1 VQWGKDRVTLPTNG
15 DTTEAP
21 KKKTGNAKAMKEDNT
36 EKAILEAAQTEF
48 AEKGFHGARM
58 QTIADRAG
66 TNKALLHYYFRSKEQ
81 LYIKSL
87 EPIGNAFRT
96 AVEPQVQQLA
106 PGDLRGLAHI
116 LASFAVTEGQRA
128 PHSRMLITELATGGT
143 HLLNMG
149 QAFTDSMTG
158 LQRTVLAFIRDG
170 IDRGMIKPYH
180 PMKIFNNLMGMC
192 WNIFLLAP
200 MADIVFEESGVVRDD
215 AFYDDYIRLIEEM
228 AAGLEIPT
236 R

>member
-1 VQWGKDRVTLPTNG
+1 MKD
-15 DTTEAP
+15 DT
-21 KKKTGNAKAMKEDNT
+21 T
-36 EKAILEAAQTEF
+36 EKAILEAAQSEF
-48 AEKGFHGARM
+48 AQKGFHGARM
-58 QTIADRAG
+58 QTIANRAG

-87 EPIGNAFRT
+87 EPIGTAFRA
-96 AVEPQVQQLA
+96 AVEPEVLQLA

-116 LASFAVTEGQRA
+116 LASFTVTEGQRA

-143 HLLNMG
+143 HLLSMG
-149 QAFTDSMTG
+149 EAFTESMTG
-158 LQRTVLAFIRDG
+158 LQQTVLAFIGDG
-170 IDRGMIKPYH
+170 IQRGLIKPYH

-200 MADIVFEESGVVRDD
+200 MADIVFEQSGVARDD
-215 AFYDDYIRLIEEM
+215 AFYDDYIHLIEEM
-228 AAGLEIPT
+228 AANLEIPT

>member
-1 VQWGKDRVTLPTNG
+1 MKD
-15 DTTEAP
+15 DT
-21 KKKTGNAKAMKEDNT
+21 T
-36 EKAILEAAQTEF
+36 EKAILEAAQSEF

-58 QTIADRAG
+58 QTIANRAG

-87 EPIGNAFRT
+87 EPIGTAFRA
-96 AVEPQVQQLA
+96 AVEPQVLQLA

-116 LASFAVTEGQRA
+116 LASFTVTEGQRA

-143 HLLNMG
+143 RLLNMG
-149 QAFTDSMTG
+149 QVFTESMTG
-158 LQRTVLAFIRDG
+158 LQQTVLAFIGDG
-170 IDRGMIKPYH
+170 IQRGLIKPYH
-180 PMKIFNNLMGMC
+180 PMKIFNNLMGMY

-200 MADIVFEESGVVRDD
+200 MADIVFEQSGVARDN
-215 AFYDDYIRLIEEM
+215 AFYDDYIHLIEEM
-228 AAGLEIPT
+228 AASLEIPP